1 MSAAAELSVTVN
13 GSATRVASGASVA
26 DLLQRLGVASP
37 RVAVER
43 NKDIVPRAEYAA
55 TRLAEG
61 DVLEIVELVG
71 GG

>member
-1 MSAAAELSVTVN
+1 VTAAELSVTVN
-13 GSATRVASGASVA
+13 GSPMRVAGGASVA
-26 DLLQRLGVASP
+26 DLLERLGVANP

-43 NKDIVPRAEYAA
+43 NKEIVPRAQHAS

-61 DVLEIVELVG
+61 DVLEVVELVG

>member
-1 MSAAAELSVTVN
+1 VTAEVSLTVN
-13 GSATRVASGASVA
+13 GSPMRVAPGESVA
-26 DLLQRLGVASP
+26 DLLRRLNVASP

-43 NKDIVPRAEYAA
+43 NKEIVPRAEHAS

-61 DVLEIVELVG
+61 DVLEVVELVG